1 MKRYR
6 ITIIIGSLMFLAG
19 LAIGLCLPAIR
30 ASTLQIDSQE
40 SEQCQVTQ
48 GSVKS
53 TLDNKEEC
61 CLCGSNSR
69 SLMGMYRGKDD
80 LGIISLNNWYVLDM
94 GVGKAEDET
103 MSGQNSSRI
112 TATGEGGCIFHVDQN
127 HARRISE
134 VRIEYGEENYFDADK
149 VRGYLCQTCLDKL
162 LDVID
167 GYGDAECPI
176 GLCMIDFQTQ
186 ELYSLQEQY
195 VTYYIRDYYVKIESG
210 EDKIV
215 TAVYAPEQE

>member
-1 MKRYR
+1 MY
-6 ITIIIGSLMFLAG
+6 
-19 LAIGLCLPAIR
+19 
-30 ASTLQIDSQE
+30 
-40 SEQCQVTQ
+40 Q
-48 GSVKS
+48 G
-53 TLDNKEEC
+53 E
-61 CLCGSNSR
+61 
-69 SLMGMYRGKDD
+69 DD

-134 VRIEYGEENYFDADK
+134 VRIEYDEENYFDVDK

-162 LDVID
+162 IDVID
-167 GYGDAECPI
+167 VCGDSECPVA
-176 GLCMIDFQTQ
+176 LCMIDFQTQ

-195 VTYYIRDYYVKIESG
+195 VTYYIRDYYVKIESD
-210 EDKIV
+210 EEKIV
-215 TAVYAPEQE
+215 TAVYAPIK

>member
-6 ITIIIGSLMFLAG
+6 ITIMIGGLMFLAG
-19 LAIGLCLPAIR
+19 LAIGLLLSAMR
-30 ASTLQIDSQE
+30 ASMLQMDSQE
-40 SEQCQVTQ
+40 SEQCQITQ
-48 GSVKS
+48 GLVTS
-53 TLDNKEEC
+53 TMDNKEES
-61 CLCGSNSR
+61 CLGASNSR
-69 SLMGMYRGKDD
+69 SLMGMYQGEDD

-134 VRIEYGEENYFDADK
+134 VRIEYDEENYFDVDK

-162 LDVID
+162 IDVID
-167 GYGDAECPI
+167 VCGDSECPVA
-176 GLCMIDFQTQ
+176 LCMIDFQTQ

-195 VTYYIRDYYVKIESG
+195 VTYYIRDYYVKIESD
-210 EDKIV
+210 EEKIV
-215 TAVYAPEQE
+215 TAVYAPIK